1 MGMITGVTKSG
12 FEFSVDADAVKDMEF
27 LELVGEAEGNP
38 TRLGKM
44 YECLLG
50 KEQKKRLYDHVRNK
64 DGRVLIELVKA
75 ESDDIFDAINNAG
88 ETKN

>member
-12 FEFSVDADAVKDMEF
+12 FEFSVDADAIKDMEF
-27 LELVGEAEGNP
+27 LELVGEAENNP
-38 TRLGKM
+38 TKLGKM
-44 YECLLG
+44 YECLFG

-64 DGRVLIELVKA
+64 DGRVLIDQIKA

>member
-12 FEFSVDADAVKDMEF
+12 FKFSVDADAVKDMEF
-27 LELVGEAEGNP
+27 LDLVGEAGANP
-38 TRLGKM
+38 AKLGKM

-50 KEQKKRLYDHVRNK
+50 AEQKKALYDHVRNDK
-64 DGRVLIELVKA
+64 GRVPIDLVKV
-75 ESDDIFDAINNAG
+75 ESDEIFDIINNSD

>member
-1 MGMITGVTKSG
+1 MVEGTTKSG
-12 FEFSVDADAVKDMEF
+12 FKFSVDPEAVKDMEF
-27 LELVGEAEGNP
+27 LELVGEAEANP

-50 KEQKKRLYDHVRNK
+50 KEQKKALYDHVRNK
-64 DGRVLIELVKA
+64 NGRVLIDDIKN
-75 ESDDIFDAINNAG
+75 ESDEIFEAINNSE

>member
-1 MGMITGVTKSG
+1 MGMITGETKSG
-12 FEFSVDADAVKDMEF
+12 FKFSVDADAVKDMEF
-27 LELVGEAEGNP
+27 LELVGEAESNP
-38 TRLGKM
+38 TKLGKM

-64 DGRVLIELVKA
+64 EGRVLIDQIKA
-75 ESDDIFDAINNAG
+75 ESDDIFDAINNDG